1 MERLVYMS
9 RVNLGSNFVHR
20 VTVRLND
27 DQYNFLLK
35 VSEILGVSP
44 SEYLRM
50 SINSGMVV
58 TKSDVFSESLLK
70 GMVGTNEDVK
80 TDIDNKL

>member
-1 MERLVYMS
+1 M
-9 RVNLGSNFVHR
+9 
-20 VTVRLND
+20 
-27 DQYNFLLK
+27 
-35 VSEILGVSP
+35 GVSP

-50 SINSGMVV
+50 SINSGMDV